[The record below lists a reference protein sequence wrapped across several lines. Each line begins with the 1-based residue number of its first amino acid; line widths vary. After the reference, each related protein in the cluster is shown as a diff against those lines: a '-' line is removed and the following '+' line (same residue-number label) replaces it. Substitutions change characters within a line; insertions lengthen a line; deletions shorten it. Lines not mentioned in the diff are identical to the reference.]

1 MRKIKGLIFLFI
13 LGIGMSSCATYTLP
27 SMVTENEMG
36 EKVGRSSYTT
46 ILGIS
51 FDRDRGLAEAARN
64 GNISKISTVDFE
76 IEDNFFTKTY
86 TTVVTGK

>member
-1 MRKIKGLIFLFI
+1 MRKLKILISLFI
-13 LGIGMSSCATYTLP
+13 LGIGLSSCATYTMP

-46 ILGIS
+46 VLGIS
-51 FDRDRGLAEAARN
+51 FDRSRSLAKAARN
-64 GNISKISTVDFE
+64 GNITKISTVDYE
-76 IEDNFFTKTY
+76 IENNFFTATY